1 VDDDDVGRF
10 EFVEMDKLAH
20 GRTRGIHK
28 GLRFDEEDFFSANET
43 GAHQAGHFFVEF
55 KGTHAPNFSEVV
67 ETQEAGIVTG
77 EGMIVVRDVNDITIG
92 VIIPLTGNASF
103 YGVQMQ
109 QAIELAA
116 REAHLENVNI
126 VYRDSRC
133 DPNKAVEELQEITR
147 TYPIYAVI
155 GDACSQSTAALVS
168 VAAEKKIVII
178 SPAASDKSLNN
189 ISTYFFRTVP
199 VDQFEGAFTSDRVMR
214 KELTQYAIVP
224 HNTNGFRTLYQAEY
238 AMQPGAFASQAF
250 DAFDAIARTLKE
262 GARTPDEIRTT
273 LYGIEFQGAS
283 GIINF
288 DSYGNVLNP
297 YQMYLE
303 RSTTVDNVP

>member
-1 VDDDDVGRF
+1 MERSQTILTVTALSLVGVIILIYAF
-10 EFVEMDKLAH
+10 
-20 GRTRGIHK
+20 
-28 GLRFDEEDFFSANET
+28 
-43 GAHQAGHFFVEF
+43 
-55 KGTHAPNFSEVV
+55 
-67 ETQEAGIVTG
+67 AGITG
-77 EGMIVVRDVNDITIG
+77 NVVRDMNDITIG

-147 TYPIYAVI
+147 TYPIYVVI

-168 VAAEKKIVII
+168 VAAEKKIAII

-199 VDQFEGAFTSDRVMR
+199 VDQFEEAFTSDRVMR

-224 HNTNGFRTLYQAEY
+224 HNANGFKTLYQAEY

-303 RSTTVDNVP
+303 RSTTVDNVL